1 MAETAIGT
9 ANPLAIKHFSVT
21 LHAES
26 LRASEFLMMMSGRMP
41 TEKAAV
47 AKTEKIQSTADM
59 PIVLITDL
67 EKGSG
72 DRVTCDLYKTVTGL
86 PFMGDEKM
94 EGQGQPLEFST
105 DELVI
110 NQTRFPISPGSRMTQ
125 QRTSHNLRRI
135 ARAQMASWFGR
146 LKDQVIMCHLAGARG
161 SENSQDW
168 VLPLESHP
176 KFNAIMINALRPP
189 THNRRFYANGK
200 TRIDQIDAQSQ
211 LALDDLDV
219 ISTVLTE
226 LPFPPAPIE
235 IWTTDRNVRY
245 QMWCLFVTL
254 RQWHYILM
262 AAGGTNTS
270 TWREFLAKA
279 TQRLMLT
286 KHPLFSGE
294 TGVWR
299 NLIIKTYPRPVRFNA
314 GDQVK
319 EMQADGTI
327 VNRVVGANITVDR
340 AILVGGQALAMAN
353 GSSRG
358 ARTRNGFPT
367 FWSEKLLDHDNT
379 VEIGAGTMDG
389 CQKLRFEQ
397 TDGVLTDYGCA
408 TIDSYAP
415 SPMSQAGRDLVS
427 HLRT

>member
-9 ANPLAIKHFSVT
+9 ANALAIKHFSVT

-161 SENSQDW
+161 FENTQDW
-168 VLPLESHP
+168 VLPLESHK
-176 KFNAIMINALRPP
+176 KFAAIMINAIRPP

-200 TRIDQIDAQSQ
+200 TSAADLRSTDPIR
-211 LALDDLDV
+211 LDDLDV

-235 IWTTDRNVRY
+235 IWNTDKSSKH

-270 TWREFLAKA
+270 TWREFIAKA
-279 TQRLMLT
+279 TQRQMLT

-299 NLIIKTYPRPVRFNA
+299 NLIIKTYPRPIRFPTGSA
-314 GDQVK
+314 VK
-319 EMQADGTI
+319 EMAADGTVAT
-327 VNRVVGANITVDR
+327 VNTAVDVDR

-397 TDGVLTDYGCA
+397 SDGVLTDYGVA

-415 SPMSQAGRDLVS
+415 NPALQPGRDLVAA
-427 HLRT
+427 LRM